1 MKRFLGYCVMLWG
14 WTATLY
20 ANSVEFPLGWY
31 SFADIAQRM
40 SVEGRK
46 VVCSPEL
53 QSRMALLSI
62 KPREWEKMRTLL
74 ERSLDIE
81 IILENPEQ
89 KRWRLTRDS
98 QVVKQEKVLRK
109 QLATLLEE
117 EIQNKFQRNFGAR
130 SVLFELLPLPTL
142 QQELPLL
149 SSLVSEFRKHLAN
162 TVGGDVEIDT
172 VTPEILT
179 EALRTWTIPPLPQSL
194 QRWSR
199 EAATLSEKEFEW
211 LFGEGVPRLSE
222 MDEENRS
229 KITLLTL
236 GLTLEYFRA
245 APLAVWLSRQ
255 CNPSW
260 VVAAIEHGLIWQS
273 MPLNFM
279 DDSALEWFLGGEER
293 GSKGRL
299 PALSNYPRGVAE
311 YKWRLGSGELTLT
324 RRLIVI
330 KRNGYSIVSTEVV
343 YVDTKDDSLQQLFA
357 KMDSEYHSNYV
368 QATQRHWQ
376 LLKEAPHQGRHDRQ
390 EGAQNLYWLIRDWAE
405 ATRQEVVIEMYPH
418 RALLGTFPSKKSLED
433 IASSLRDKG
442 VWRVE
447 QIEGVWVWRNWLA
460 FVDRVPD
467 LPLKA
472 LHRLVSSA
480 RTPADWRHFVQKT
493 TPTQAK
499 WLTLVSNLPNAETL
513 FGNTEWLGTLPFVAR
528 QWLLFR
534 LIDRVPNWESRLRL
548 TGVWELQLGSLGVA
562 TLRRW
567 VSELLQIG
575 GEVFSDEGWEVCV
588 WSGQTE
594 GLATALGES
603 GYLRISIGRTVSG
616 EVLLE
621 QATLIGVSLPVNFSK
636 QK

>member
-1 MKRFLGYCVMLWG
+1 MKRFLGYLVMLLG
-14 WTATLY
+14 WNATLY

-40 SVEGRK
+40 SVEGRMI
-46 VVCSPEL
+46 VCSPEL

-62 KPREWEKMRTLL
+62 KPREWDKMRVLL
-74 ERSLDIE
+74 ERSLNVK

-130 SVLFELLPLPTL
+130 SVLFESLPLPTL

-162 TVGGDVEIDT
+162 TTGGDVELDA
-172 VTPEILT
+172 VTPEVLT

-199 EAATLSEKEFEW
+199 EVATLSEKEFER
-211 LFGEGVPRLSE
+211 LFGEGAPRLSE
-222 MDEENRS
+222 LDDENRS
-229 KITLLTL
+229 KIALLTL

-245 APLAVWLSRQ
+245 APVAVWLSRQ

-260 VVAAIEHGLIWQS
+260 VVAAIEQGYIGQAI
-273 MPLNFM
+273 PLNFM
-279 DDSALEWFLGGEER
+279 DDSALEWFLSGEER
-293 GSKGRL
+293 GSRRKL
-299 PALSNYPRGVAE
+299 PAFSNYPRGVAE
-311 YKWRLGSGELTLT
+311 YKWRLRSGELNLT

-330 KRNGYSIVSTEVV
+330 NRNDYSIISTEVV
-343 YVDTKDDSLQQLFA
+343 YVDTKNDSLQQLFA

-376 LLKEAPHQGRHDRQ
+376 LLKEAPHQGRHDHQ
-390 EGAQNLYWLIRDWAE
+390 EGSQNLYWLIRDWAK

-418 RALLGTFPSKKSLED
+418 RALLETFPSRKSLED
-433 IASSLRDKG
+433 IALSLRDKG

-447 QIEGVWVWRNWLA
+447 QIAGVWVWRNWLA
-460 FVDRVPD
+460 FVDRASD
-467 LPLKA
+467 LPLAA
-472 LHRLVSSA
+472 LHRLVCSA
-480 RTPADWRHFVQKT
+480 RTPADWRHFVQQT

-499 WLTLVSNLPNAETL
+499 WLTLVSNFPNAETL
-513 FGNTEWLGTLPFVAR
+513 FGNTEWLGPFPFVGR

-534 LIDRVPNWESRLRL
+534 LIDRVPNWESRLRP
-548 TGVWELQLGSLGVA
+548 TGDWEFPLGSLGVA
-562 TLRRW
+562 ALRRW
-567 VSELLQIG
+567 VAELLQIG

-588 WSGQTE
+588 WLGQTE
-594 GLATALGES
+594 ELAAALGQS
-603 GYLRISIGRTVSG
+603 GRMRMSFGRTAFG

-621 QATLIGVSLPVNFSK
+621 QATLVGVPLPINFSK